1 MLFFNKKN
9 EIEKVKK
16 VEDKGIIRKNVKD
29 LKDLI
34 SPGGID
40 ASYTNHLEIVSN
52 TTRYART
59 MIVSTL
65 PRTAVFPELLRE
77 MYIFGD
83 SNTSVF
89 IKPIAPRKISNR
101 FK

>member
-9 EIEKVKK
+9 EAEKIKK
-16 VEDKGIIRKNVKD
+16 NEDKGAIRKNVKD

-34 SPGGID
+34 AP
-40 ASYTNHLEIVSN
+40 
-52 TTRYART
+52 TRYART

-83 SNTSVF
+83 ANTSVF
-89 IKPIAPRKISNR
+89 IKPIAPRKITNR

>member
-1 MLFFNKKN
+1 
-9 EIEKVKK
+9 
-16 VEDKGIIRKNVKD
+16 
-29 LKDLI
+29 
-34 SPGGID
+34 
-40 ASYTNHLEIVSN
+40 
-52 TTRYART
+52 

-83 SNTSVF
+83 ANTSVF
-89 IKPIAPRKISNR
+89 IKPIAPRKITNR

>member
-1 MLFFNKKN
+1 
-9 EIEKVKK
+9 
-16 VEDKGIIRKNVKD
+16 
-29 LKDLI
+29 
-34 SPGGID
+34 
-40 ASYTNHLEIVSN
+40 
-52 TTRYART
+52 

-83 SNTSVF
+83 ANTSVF
-89 IKPIAPRKISNR
+89 IKPIAPRKIANR